1 MQRPRASK
9 LQLNDDLLVHRRP
22 PKAPGGSSATNMF
35 GDMDVTLAPAS
46 GTINTADAY
55 ISTGHAPVSDCNQP
69 HASAV
74 LSAAYR
80 LWTFI
85 AARIRW
91 NSVRMVAG
99 ERLRCAA
106 RIFESVVLK
115 ERLVLSSS
123 RSAGVKG
130 LV

>member
-1 MQRPRASK
+1 MQQPRASK
-9 LQLNDDLLVHRRP
+9 LQLNNDLLVHRRP
-22 PKAPGGSSATNMF
+22 PTAPGGSSIARMF
-35 GDMDVTLAPAS
+35 GDMDVTLARVS
-46 GTINTADAY
+46 GTINTAVAY
-55 ISTGHAPVSDCNQP
+55 ISTEHAPASDCNQP

-99 ERLRCAA
+99 ER
-106 RIFESVVLK
+106 
-115 ERLVLSSS
+115 
-123 RSAGVKG
+123 
-130 LV
+130 